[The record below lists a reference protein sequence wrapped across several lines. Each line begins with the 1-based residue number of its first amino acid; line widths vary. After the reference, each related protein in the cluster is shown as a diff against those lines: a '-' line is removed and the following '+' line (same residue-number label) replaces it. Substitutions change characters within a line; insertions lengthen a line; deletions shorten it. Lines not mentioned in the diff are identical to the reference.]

1 MPSSSSRDI
10 PKSLIFRVFLSVTR
24 QLRAAR
30 SLRQPQAVSHVP
42 NHPWGSTWHGMGW

>member
-30 SLRQPQAVSHVP
+30 SLRQPQAISP
-42 NHPWGSTWHGMGW
+42 SCPWGSTWQGMGR